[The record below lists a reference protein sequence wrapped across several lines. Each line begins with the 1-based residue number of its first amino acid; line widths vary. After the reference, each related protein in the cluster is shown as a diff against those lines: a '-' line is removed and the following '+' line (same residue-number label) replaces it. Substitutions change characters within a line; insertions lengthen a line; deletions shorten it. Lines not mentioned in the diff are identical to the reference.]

1 MVKLH
6 LIKNDVIFVYGKTL
20 SDFLEYESP
29 TENRKRRY
37 FLLEMNILG
46 LRKVCLQGM
55 WPVKKEL
62 WAEVTV
68 SGKD

>member
-1 MVKLH
+1 M
-6 LIKNDVIFVYGKTL
+6 L